1 MTLPRWQEEIIQ
13 SAELYRV
20 GGSVRDRVLGLADV
34 VDTDYL
40 VRGLEPAR
48 LEALLA
54 RHGRVALVGKV
65 FGVYHFTPH
74 GESACDIAF
83 PRTEKSTGPGHRDF
97 EIQTDWRLPIE
108 ADLKRRDF
116 TINAMAERLPGGE
129 RVDPFGGARDLAA
142 KRLRM
147 IFAEAFEEDPLRI
160 LRGVRFTARFGLTAD
175 EATARAMR
183 AAAPLLS
190 TVSAERVRDELS
202 RLLIQ
207 CERPSVGFEMLRACG
222 GLRVVLPELER
233 AAGVTQN
240 EYHPDDVYWH
250 TLKVCDAA
258 ARASL
263 AVRWAALLHDL
274 GKVDTRQV
282 LHEGGASRVVFYGH
296 DAVGAE
302 MAARVLERLRYPR
315 VFVQRCVRLV
325 GAHMFRYEHAWKPAT
340 VRRFMAR
347 VGVDVLE
354 DLFALREAD
363 SRSRHLDGELAALEE
378 LRARVALELREKSSV
393 HVADLAVDG
402 EDVMRV
408 LGVGPG
414 PQVGRV
420 LQALLERVL
429 ERPALNR
436 RDALLR
442 LLREDFAGGGSAEGE

>member
-1 MTLPRWQEEIIQ
+1 
-13 SAELYRV
+13 
-20 GGSVRDRVLGLADV
+20 
-34 VDTDYL
+34 
-40 VRGLEPAR
+40 
-48 LEALLA
+48 
-54 RHGRVALVGKV
+54 
-65 FGVYHFTPH
+65 
-74 GESACDIAF
+74 
-83 PRTEKSTGPGHRDF
+83 
-97 EIQTDWRLPIE
+97 
-108 ADLKRRDF
+108 
-116 TINAMAERLPGGE
+116 
-129 RVDPFGGARDLAA
+129 
-142 KRLRM
+142 
-147 IFAEAFEEDPLRI
+147 
-160 LRGVRFTARFGLTAD
+160 
-175 EATARAMR
+175 
-183 AAAPLLS
+183 
-190 TVSAERVRDELS
+190 
-202 RLLIQ
+202 
-207 CERPSVGFEMLRACG
+207 
-222 GLRVVLPELER
+222 
-233 AAGVTQN
+233 
-240 EYHPDDVYWH
+240 
-250 TLKVCDAA
+250 
-258 ARASL
+258 
-263 AVRWAALLHDL
+263 VRWAALLHDL

-442 LLREDFAGGGSAEGE
+442 LLREDFSGGGSAEGE